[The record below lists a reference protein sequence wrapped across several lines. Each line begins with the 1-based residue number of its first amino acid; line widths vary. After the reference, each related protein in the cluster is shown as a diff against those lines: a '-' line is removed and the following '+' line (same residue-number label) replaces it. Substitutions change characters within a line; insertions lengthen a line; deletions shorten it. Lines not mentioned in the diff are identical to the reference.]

1 MNHLDPVHFH
11 FAVLATDVALFSIRD
26 NKIVVRMMRVSR
38 PPHFPD
44 NWGLPGGL
52 IQPTETSLEAAKRLL
67 KERAHIAP
75 KKIYLEQLYT
85 FDAIER
91 DPRGRVVAVAHLGL
105 IPWDELSEEEKA
117 DTKNTTWIQVA
128 KAKDLAYDHPEV
140 LALAKKRLASR
151 VEYTTLI
158 AQLMPHDFTLSELE
172 NAYTSILGTK
182 LDKRNFRK
190 KILKLKILTKV
201 PRKRRGGRARPAQLY
216 RFTSSKVHEI
226 NVL

>member
-105 IPWDELSEEEKA
+105 YRGTNFL
-117 DTKNTTWIQVA
+117 
-128 KAKDLAYDHPEV
+128 
-140 LALAKKRLASR
+140 KKRKRTRKIPHGYRSLKRKISHMTIPKSSHLQRRDSHLASN
-151 VEYTTLI
+151 T
-158 AQLMPHDFTLSELE
+158 PLSLH
-172 NAYTSILGTK
+172 N
-182 LDKRNFRK
+182 
-190 KILKLKILTKV
+190 
-201 PRKRRGGRARPAQLY
+201 
-216 RFTSSKVHEI
+216 
-226 NVL
+226 